1 MARDRRKS
9 EKNTSV
15 YFFLRQSTL
24 FFIFCQP
31 WQEIGDYMEKN
42 IALIPGDGIGPDV
55 VAEAVKVLDAVG
67 KKYGHKW
74 NYKTVIAGGAAI
86 DKFGKPLPQDQL
98 DICLKSDATLL
109 GAVGGP
115 KWDNVAPEIR
125 PEKAL
130 LGLRGGMKVFAN
142 LRPAVMWPQLK
153 DACPLKDEVVG
164 DGQLNILVVRELTGG
179 IYFGERGTSPDGRT
193 AWDTE
198 KYSWEEIER
207 IVRLGFQ
214 FAEKRKK
221 HLTVVDKANILNSS
235 RLWRKVAEEVHKEYK
250 DVTLDFLYIDNAS
263 MQLVRNPRQFDVIAT
278 SNMFGD
284 ILTDEASQITGS
296 IGMLASASLGD
307 GTGPGLYEPI
317 HGTAPDIAGKDLAN
331 PLATILS
338 AAMLLRYSFKLEK
351 EAKAIE
357 DAVNKVLDDGW
368 RTGDIAGSKLAQ
380 VKAAGKLVGTKKM
393 GELVVEALK

>member
-1 MARDRRKS
+1 
-9 EKNTSV
+9 
-15 YFFLRQSTL
+15 
-24 FFIFCQP
+24 
-31 WQEIGDYMEKN
+31 MEKT

-55 VAEAVKVLDAVG
+55 VAEGVKVLDAVA

-74 NYKTVIAGGAAI
+74 NYRDVIAGGAAI

-98 DICLKSDATLL
+98 DICLSSDATLL

-115 KWDNVAPEIR
+115 KWDDVAPEIR

-153 DACPLKDEVVG
+153 DACPLKDEIAG
-164 DGQLNILVVRELTGG
+164 SGLDILVVRELTGG
-179 IYFGERGTSPDGRT
+179 IYFGERGTSEDGKT

-207 IVRLGFQ
+207 IVRLGFE
-214 FAEKRKK
+214 FARKRQKR
-221 HLTVVDKANILNSS
+221 LTVVDKANILNSS
-235 RLWRKVAEEVHKEYK
+235 RLWRKVAEEVHKEYG
-250 DVTLDFLYIDNAS
+250 DVTLDFMYIDNAS
-263 MQLVRNPRQFDVIAT
+263 MQLVRNPKQFDVIAT

-338 AAMLLRYSFKLEK
+338 AAMLLRYSFNLET
-351 EAKAIE
+351 EAKAVE
-357 DAVNKVLDDGW
+357 DAVNAVLNEGW
-368 RTGDIAGSKLAQ
+368 RTGDIAGSKLAE

-393 GELVVEALK
+393 GQLVVEQLLK

>member
-1 MARDRRKS
+1 
-9 EKNTSV
+9 
-15 YFFLRQSTL
+15 
-24 FFIFCQP
+24 
-31 WQEIGDYMEKN
+31 MEKT

-55 VAEAVKVLDAVG
+55 VAEAVKVLDAVA

-74 NYKTVIAGGAAI
+74 NYRDVVAGGAAI
-86 DKFGKPLPQDQL
+86 DKFGHPLPQDQL
-98 DICLKSDATLL
+98 DICLSSDSVLL

-142 LRPAVMWPQLK
+142 LRPAVMWKQLK
-153 DACPLKDEVVG
+153 DACPLKDEIVG
-164 DGQLNILVVRELTGG
+164 EGLDILVVRELTGG
-179 IYFGERGTSPDGRT
+179 IYFGERGTSADGKT
-193 AWDTE
+193 SWDTE
-198 KYSWEEIER
+198 KYTWAEIER
-207 IVRLGFQ
+207 IVRLGFEYAQ
-214 FAEKRKK
+214 KRQK

-235 RLWRKVAEEVHKEYK
+235 RLWRKVAEEVHKDYSN
-250 DVTLDFLYIDNAS
+250 VTLDFLYIDNAA

-296 IGMLASASLGD
+296 IGMLASASIGD
-307 GTGPGLYEPI
+307 GTGPGLFEPI

-338 AAMLLRYSFKLEK
+338 AAMLLRYDFKLEK

-357 DAVNKVLDDGW
+357 SAVNAVLDDGY
-368 RTGDIAGSKLAQ
+368 RTGDIAGSRLAE

-393 GELVVEALK
+393 GELVVEYLNK

>member
-1 MARDRRKS
+1 
-9 EKNTSV
+9 
-15 YFFLRQSTL
+15 
-24 FFIFCQP
+24 
-31 WQEIGDYMEKN
+31 MEKT

-55 VAEAVKVLDAVG
+55 VAEAVKVLDTVG

-74 NYKTVIAGGAAI
+74 NYKNVIAGGAAI

-98 DICLKSDATLL
+98 DICLSSDATLL

-153 DACPLKDEVVG
+153 DACPLKDEIVG
-164 DGQLNILVVRELTGG
+164 NGLDILVVRELTGG
-179 IYFGERGTSPDGRT
+179 IYFGDRGTSEDGKT
-193 AWDTE
+193 SWDTE

-214 FAEKRKK
+214 FAQKRQK

-235 RLWRKVAEEVHKEYK
+235 RLWRKVAEEVHKEFS
-250 DVTLDFLYIDNAS
+250 DVTLDFLYIDNAA

-317 HGTAPDIAGKDLAN
+317 HGSAPDIAGKDLAN

-338 AAMLLRYSFKLEK
+338 AAMLLRYSFKLET

-357 DAVNKVLDDGW
+357 DAVNAVLNDGY
-368 RTGDIAGSKLAQ
+368 RTGDIAGSKLSE

-393 GELVVEALK
+393 GELVVNYINK